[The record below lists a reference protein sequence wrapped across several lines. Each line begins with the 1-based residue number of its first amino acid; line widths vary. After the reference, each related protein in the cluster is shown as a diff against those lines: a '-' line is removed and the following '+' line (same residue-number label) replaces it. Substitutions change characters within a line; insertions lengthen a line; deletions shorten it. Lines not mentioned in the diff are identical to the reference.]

1 MTLPIHCELAAVR
14 VLELFGPS
22 SGGKSSLARR
32 LLTDPGEGRVFT
44 LVEDRLLERV
54 GLGWLPGHLARTLAV
69 DALALL
75 ALLVTW
81 RAARACY
88 AFAVAHSFGGA
99 GSASLWLRLNL
110 LRNALKAVALRL
122 VAPRFAVPGEVL
134 LMDEGPLQTANYLLV
149 RADGA
154 PDLDALE
161 AFLRVVPLP
170 DAAVYVRL
178 EEETLFRRTLAR
190 RHPRVPDGSRRAS
203 RRFVRNALAV
213 FDRIASEPRVA
224 ERLLLPGAL
233 VSPEPAVQDVAS

>member
-1 MTLPIHCELAAVR
+1 MTLPMQCELAAVR

-32 LLTDPGEGRVFT
+32 LLADPGEGRIFT
-44 LVEDRLLERV
+44 LVGDRLLERV
-54 GLGWLPGHLARTLAV
+54 GLGWLPGHLARTLAL

-75 ALLVTW
+75 AVLVTW

-88 AFAVAHSFGGA
+88 AFAVVHALGGA

-110 LRNALKAVALRL
+110 LRNAWKAVALRL

-134 LMDEGPLQTANYLLV
+134 VMDEGPLQTAHYLLV

-154 PDLDALE
+154 PDLGALE

-170 DAAVYVRL
+170 DAAIYVRL
-178 EEETLFRRTLAR
+178 EEETLVQRTLAR
-190 RHPRVPDGSRRAS
+190 RHPRVPDGSRRS
-203 RRFVRNALAV
+203 CRRFVRNALAV
-213 FDRIASEPRVA
+213 FDRIASEPRVV